1 MQGPHSRTKPTNLA
15 RPRWWLLWFF
25 ATAVVAIAVAA
36 LIVITRAPLP
46 VHEGTA
52 PSVITGTAGAETEL
66 LREPGT
72 ADPRDAIE
80 SSTAARAAR
89 GSGIEGVTSGGTTQ
103 APPGGR

>member
-1 MQGPHSRTKPTNLA
+1 MQPPHTGTKPTNVA
-15 RPRWWLLWFF
+15 RARWWLLWF
-25 ATAVVAIAVAA
+25 VVAAAIAIAVAA

-52 PSVITGTAGAETEL
+52 PSVVTDTVGGEAER

-72 ADPRDAIE
+72 ADPRDATE

-89 GSGIEGVTSGGTTQ
+89 GSGIEGVTSGGTTHP
-103 APPGGR
+103 APSGY